1 MKNIKEFAKLF
12 EIICVKFDGAPIGK
26 KVVQKLFYFF
36 ERKGIQLNLRY
47 GIHFYGPYSSKL
59 DNMMH
64 ILESEDYISINT
76 EGHTHIVSIGKVAED
91 CPSLL
96 DHEKDY
102 AELMEKLELA
112 EAEQGE
118 VTLKD
123 FSKIEAILHSGW
135 EEIYSSLDDE
145 HKRAFWRSF
154 IKSIE
159 IDWTTEKK
167 EVLKVNFF

>member
-1 MKNIKEFAKLF
+1 MKNINEFAKLF

-102 AELMEKLELA
+102 AEYVMEHFAHKSSLEL
-112 EAEQGE
+112 EALATMDYVANYINKYGN
-118 VTLKD
+118 
-123 FSKIEAILHSGW
+123 
-135 EEIYSSLDDE
+135 
-145 HKRAFWRSF
+145 
-154 IKSIE
+154 
-159 IDWTTEKK
+159 KK
-167 EVLKVNFF
+167 EIVMSFKKIKGNKFNDDMIEEAYDSLKQLCFIEN